1 MDIGAVGGAFVM
13 RERERSQGEGSRE
26 PRVGFHFDA
35 PGGGCSCRLKGG
47 LAESH
52 LG

>member
-35 PGGGCSCRLKGG
+35 PGGGV
-47 LAESH
+47 LAA
-52 LG
+52 LRGD